1 MVGLLSVVNQQPA
14 VVQFLINSVPDQV
27 EGMFISG
34 DIFPP
39 RPNFSD
45 YITYL
50 KLNSEKIKNELWIRL
65 FTVTKADIELLLES
79 FGHLKAIGF
88 HDCSFKGID
97 SDLNIDDKVEFNIQE
112 LSFEEI
118 VDDSLTSK
126 NFGRIVKGIQGCG
139 LKDSLVKVNLTR

>member
-1 MVGLLSVVNQQPA
+1 M
-14 VVQFLINSVPDQV
+14 
-27 EGMFISG
+27 
-34 DIFPP
+34 
-39 RPNFSD
+39 
-45 YITYL
+45 
-50 KLNSEKIKNELWIRL
+50 
-65 FTVTKADIELLLES
+65 
-79 FGHLKAIGF
+79 KAIGF

-139 LKDSLVKVNLTR
+139 LKDSLVKVNLTRWGKDVNRIIDLTSDNLKNVSVHCETYWYFYNL